1 MAGMGTTSSCW
12 CLWGSDQYLSLVCC
26 GRGQVLETPHRSH
39 MVSVTQ
45 PSEGGPAR
53 EPVGDT
59 VGKQGVKVLL
69 AIGCSLLRWQ
79 NHHVLQ

>member
-1 MAGMGTTSSCW
+1 
-12 CLWGSDQYLSLVCC
+12 
-26 GRGQVLETPHRSH
+26 

-53 EPVGDT
+53 EAVGDT